1 MVKSEIVNLENE
13 VVMKPC
19 QAPKKGRENET
30 KGKDQSPGKQ
40 TAQNRQLFLESS
52 LKLSKGMTI
61 PKIMQNLPYISHS
74 EPAPTSA
81 WSTECVLL
89 LSCGWTSTE
98 LIFGFNLVTNSVGNR
113 SEIYT

>member
-1 MVKSEIVNLENE
+1 MWIGKRSEMVKSEIVNLENE

-81 WSTECVLL
+81 
-89 LSCGWTSTE
+89 
-98 LIFGFNLVTNSVGNR
+98 
-113 SEIYT
+113 